1 MSSSN
6 SSNPQ
11 SNKEPRYSDYLSL
24 NTLDSMF
31 RSITSVSYT
40 DYRVVATVLH
50 LIIEI
55 CLKKLA
61 ILNGIEVSTRSH
73 HVNGLLFKLSRCDFV
88 VDEITTHLKGSK
100 KLRGLQQFPYD
111 ELRFNEVLT
120 EPLILT
126 LEDLSSVADKLL
138 ARLSYIETTF
148 SHQCL

>member
-1 MSSSN
+1 MTLSN
-6 SSNPQ
+6 QPKQQ

-24 NTLDSMF
+24 NTLNSMF
-31 RSITSVSYT
+31 QSITSVSYV

-61 ILNGIEVSTRSH
+61 IVNGIEVSTRSH
-73 HVNGLLFKLSRCDFV
+73 NLNGLLFKLSRCDV
-88 VDEITTHLKGSK
+88 VVEELTAQLKDDK

-111 ELRFNEVLT
+111 ELRFDEELT

-126 LEDLSSVADKLL
+126 LQDLSSVADKLL
-138 ARLSYIETTF
+138 LRLQYIETISF
-148 SHQCL
+148 